1 MADQLHERRLD
12 DVERRVEK
20 LDERLADA
28 LTENSASNKELCRE
42 LGAFARQ
49 LVEVQVTAQEQNKHY
64 VATFARLFAEQ
75 KATAESVE
83 FVRRKVGP
91 LWETRKWVLSGIAI
105 ILSLFLVSAAA
116 LVFVK
121 P

>member
-1 MADQLHERRLD
+1 MVDKHLQRLD
-12 DVERRVEK
+12 TVERRVEK

-28 LTENSASNKELCRE
+28 LTENSASNKDLCRE

-49 LVEVQVTAQEQNKHY
+49 LVEVQITSQEQNKHY
-64 VATFARLFAEQ
+64 IATFARLFKEQ
-75 KATAESVE
+75 KETADSVE
-83 FVRRKVGP
+83 FIRRKVGP

-105 ILSLFLVSAAA
+105 ILALFLATAAA